1 MALISVR
8 VFPARQALAD
18 SPRSPKDRQMT
29 RARCPRA
36 VARAIAPAARQ
47 TKSPACALT
56 TSIGPPAARG
66 WAAPEPDAPEA
77 VLTSA
82 SAMASLPAVVSILS
96 IRLLTIKDSDAR
108 RDSRPRRG
116 GQPVRCR
123 PGGRRMAYLQ
133 DLGVPT
139 PVCDAT
145 LRWLG
150 TLRDA
155 GR

>member
-1 MALISVR
+1 MALISAR

-36 VARAIAPAARQ
+36 VASAIAPAARQ

-56 TSIGPPAARG
+56 TSIGPPDARG
-66 WAAPEPDAPEA
+66 CAAPGPDAPEV

-82 SAMASLPAVVSILS
+82 SAMASLLPVPDAEPAPEPAEPLVVVSILS

-108 RDSRPRRG
+108 RDS
-116 GQPVRCR
+116 
-123 PGGRRMAYLQ
+123 
-133 DLGVPT
+133 
-139 PVCDAT
+139 
-145 LRWLG
+145 
-150 TLRDA
+150 
-155 GR
+155 